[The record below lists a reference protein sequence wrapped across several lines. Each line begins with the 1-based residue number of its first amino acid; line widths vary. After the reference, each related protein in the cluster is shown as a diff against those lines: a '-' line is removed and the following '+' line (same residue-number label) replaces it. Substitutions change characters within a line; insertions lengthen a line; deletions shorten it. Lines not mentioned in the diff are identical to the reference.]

1 MAGLPIKRLLKYRE
15 KSVNKYIILPT
26 VFKLTLP
33 THYKMGLNLI
43 LYAAIYHSYFSIIPL
58 PFIRNWPSYYPLA
71 NARGKG
77 PRQKA
82 SLSLLN
88 QSIRSNREKG
98 IYQPILL
105 SLIYPLP
112 LCNAGAAGR
121 G

>member
-58 PFIRNWPSYYPLA
+58 PFIRNWPSFYPLA

-77 PRQKA
+77 PRQRGNTGQVYQDRKGRF
-82 SLSLLN
+82 SISNKVKGCFLTLSLYYYKTA
-88 QSIRSNREKG
+88 KG
-98 IYQPILL
+98 
-105 SLIYPLP
+105 
-112 LCNAGAAGR
+112 
-121 G
+121 